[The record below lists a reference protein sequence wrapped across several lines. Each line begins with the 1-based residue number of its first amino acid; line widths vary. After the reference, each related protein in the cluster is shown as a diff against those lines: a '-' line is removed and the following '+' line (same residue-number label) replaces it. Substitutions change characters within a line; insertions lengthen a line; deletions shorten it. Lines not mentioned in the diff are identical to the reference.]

1 MPPTWTP
8 LPSGVTIVTS
18 PHRHVFVPGA
28 ETEGR
33 HVATGAKEGTISG
46 YSGASGGPGL
56 GVSITGDGAT
66 VAGAMWLGA
75 EKSPRPRLRSLRQA
89 RRFRRRFRVAR
100 ALLRLPRWA

>member
-1 MPPTWTP
+1 MSRRACDCSDVSLNFRLTRLSRCNGRTWTP

-66 VAGAMWLGA
+66 VAGAN
-75 EKSPRPRLRSLRQA
+75 
-89 RRFRRRFRVAR
+89 VA
-100 ALLRLPRWA
+100 WG

>member
-66 VAGAMWLGA
+66 VAGAN
-75 EKSPRPRLRSLRQA
+75 
-89 RRFRRRFRVAR
+89 VA
-100 ALLRLPRWA
+100 WG